1 MGHGGKE
8 FVRHGG
14 GRRGLLRHH
23 RPHTVQILR
32 QAQVTRAIPSWL
44 PRDDTGVDLISIVV
58 RACRPVSHMTKLGV
72 LGEEDEDVARER
84 QRIVH
89 GLGHGHILELRQ
101 LTKVVP
107 HSVCVCVRA
116 STFSS
121 PLPPFH
127 TAGVQKKTEAGSRS
141 TLCWNSSG
149 RGLLHAHS
157 CVILVRVRT
166 RALSA
171 YAHVFGQC
179 FGLLGVNGAGKTT
192 TFKMLTGDTLVTSG
206 EAFLAGKRW
215 APNSF
220 C

>member
-44 PRDDTGVDLISIVV
+44 PRDDTLVDLISIVV

-116 STFSS
+116 HQRSRHHF
-121 PLPPFH
+121 PLSILQVFKRKQKPAVDRLCVGIPPGEVCCTH
-127 TAGVQKKTEAGSRS
+127 
-141 TLCWNSSG
+141 
-149 RGLLHAHS
+149 
-157 CVILVRVRT
+157 
-166 RALSA
+166 
-171 YAHVFGQC
+171 
-179 FGLLGVNGAGKTT
+179 
-192 TFKMLTGDTLVTSG
+192 TLV
-206 EAFLAGKRW
+206 
-215 APNSF
+215 
-220 C
+220 